1 MPRLRRIF
9 IPDISVHVIQ
19 RGNNRMD
26 IFREHGDHRSF
37 LAFLRWAAAQY
48 RVAIHAFVLMSNHF
62 HLIVTP
68 ADAEGLPK
76 TMQELGRR
84 YVRYF
89 NGKYDRIGT
98 LWNDRYRG
106 FLIGDERYW
115 LTCLRYVEQNP
126 VRANMVSAPDQYAWS
141 SYAAHAFG
149 DWPAWLT
156 PHAVYLAL
164 GRNADERQLAYH
176 FLCGASL
183 DDDQLTMIRCASA
196 RHVKI
201 LTDSDPP
208 PTPRSDRT
216 QSSPSVS
223 QAPHPSGAASSSPA
237 RGGSSRG

>member
-37 LAFLRWAAAQY
+37 LAFLRWAAARY

-126 VRANMVSAPDQYAWS
+126 VRARIVATPDDYRWS
-141 SYAAHAFG
+141 SYAAHAWG
-149 DWPAWLT
+149 RSPEWL
-156 PHAVYLAL
+156 
-164 GRNADERQLAYH
+164 
-176 FLCGASL
+176 
-183 DDDQLTMIRCASA
+183 
-196 RHVKI
+196 
-201 LTDSDPP
+201 
-208 PTPRSDRT
+208 
-216 QSSPSVS
+216 
-223 QAPHPSGAASSSPA
+223 APHPVYLGLGMTAQERQATYRKICSAVLADDELALVRCTLPKGSATGADQRTTDRAN
-237 RGGSSRG
+237 

>member
-98 LWNDRYRG
+98 L
-106 FLIGDERYW
+106 LERSLSRIPDW
-115 LTCLRYVEQNP
+115 R
-126 VRANMVSAPDQYAWS
+126 RAVL
-141 SYAAHAFG
+141 AHLPQICRA
-149 DWPAWLT
+149 
-156 PHAVYLAL
+156 
-164 GRNADERQLAYH
+164 
-176 FLCGASL
+176 
-183 DDDQLTMIRCASA
+183 
-196 RHVKI
+196 
-201 LTDSDPP
+201 
-208 PTPRSDRT
+208 
-216 QSSPSVS
+216 
-223 QAPHPSGAASSSPA
+223 
-237 RGGSSRG
+237 